1 MAKNVKPTAQI
12 KSRITK
18 LSKKSNEE
26 LIDII
31 LRKDKVERNY
41 SKQIINLKATINNL
55 IAQTKILTKNNGNAI
70 EEWKNKYN
78 DKCQSYDAL
87 NKELEKECL
96 DSIDYKNKYEMAC
109 KSIEEK
115 DSDISL
121 YQKGMY
127 ILLGFSVISIMYSIL
142 S

>member
-1 MAKNVKPTAQI
+1 MAKNVKTTAQI

-41 SKQIINLKATINNL
+41 SKQIINLKATINSLNARMKTL
-55 IAQTKILTKNNGNAI
+55 AKDSENAI

-96 DSIDYKNKYEMAC
+96 DSMDYKNKYEMAC
-109 KSIEEK
+109 KSLEEK

-121 YQKGMY
+121 YNKILY
-127 ILLGFSVISIMYSIL
+127 VLLGFSVISIMYSIL

>member
-1 MAKNVKPTAQI
+1 MAKNVKTTTQI

-41 SKQIINLKATINNL
+41 SKQIINLKATINSLNARMKTL
-55 IAQTKILTKNNGNAI
+55 AKDSGNAI

-96 DSIDYKNKYEMAC
+96 DNIDYKNKYEMAC
-109 KSIEEK
+109 KSLEEK
-115 DSDISL
+115 DDDISL
-121 YQKGMY
+121 YNKVLY
-127 ILLGFSVISIMYSIL
+127 VLLGFSVISIMYSIL

>member
-41 SKQIINLKATINNL
+41 SKQIINLKATINSLN
-55 IAQTKILTKNNGNAI
+55 AQMKALTKDTRNAI
-70 EEWKNKYN
+70 EEWKNKYYN
-78 DKCQSYDAL
+78 KCQSYDAL

-96 DSIDYKNKYEMAC
+96 DSIDYKTKYEIAC

-115 DSDISL
+115 DDDISL
-121 YQKGMY
+121 YNKVLY
-127 ILLGFSVISIMYSIL
+127 VLLGFSVISIVCLIL

>member
-55 IAQTKILTKNNGNAI
+55 NANAKALTKDTRNAI
-70 EEWKNKYN
+70 EEWKNKYYA
-78 DKCQSYDAL
+78 KCQSYDAL
-87 NKELEKECL
+87 NKELEKECCE
-96 DSIDYKNKYEMAC
+96 SIDYKTKYEIAC
-109 KSIEEK
+109 KSLKEK
-115 DSDISL
+115 DSDITL
-121 YQKGMY
+121 YKY
-127 ILLGFSVISIMYSIL
+127 VLYTLLGFSVISIVCLIL

>member
-1 MAKNVKPTAQI
+1 MAKNVKTTAQI

-41 SKQIINLKATINNL
+41 SKQIINLKATINDSN
-55 IAQTKILTKNNGNAI
+55 ARMKALTKDTRNAI
-70 EEWKNKYN
+70 EEWKNKYY

-87 NKELEKECL
+87 NKELEKECGE
-96 DSIDYKNKYEMAC
+96 SIDYKTKYEIARN
-109 KSIEEK
+109 SIEEK

-121 YQKGMY
+121 YQKVLY
-127 ILLGFSVISIMYSIL
+127 VLLGFSVISIMYSIL

>member
-1 MAKNVKPTAQI
+1 MAKNVKTTAQI

-55 IAQTKILTKNNGNAI
+55 IAQTKILTKNSGNAI

-96 DSIDYKNKYEMAC
+96 DSMDYKNKYEMAC
-109 KSIEEK
+109 KSLEEK

-121 YQKGMY
+121 YNKILY
-127 ILLGFSVISIMYSIL
+127 VLLGFSVISIMYSIL

>member
-1 MAKNVKPTAQI
+1 MAKNVKTTAQI

-41 SKQIINLKATINNL
+41 SKQIISLKATINNL
-55 IAQTKILTKNNGNAI
+55 IAQTKILTKNSGNAI

-96 DSIDYKNKYEMAC
+96 ESIDYKTKYEIAC
-109 KSIEEK
+109 KSLEEK
-115 DSDISL
+115 DSDITL
-121 YQKGMY
+121 YKY
-127 ILLGFSVISIMYSIL
+127 ILYTLLGFSVISIMYSIL